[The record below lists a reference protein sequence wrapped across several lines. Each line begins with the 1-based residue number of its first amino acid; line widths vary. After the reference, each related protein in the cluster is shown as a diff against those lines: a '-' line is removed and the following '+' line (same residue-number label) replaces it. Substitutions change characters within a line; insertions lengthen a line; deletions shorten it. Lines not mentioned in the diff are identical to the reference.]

1 MHVSTCSS
9 VLFYEQLPGIPT
21 NVISP
26 ASSKLFCDL
35 YPLKFFSDF
44 YTLSG
49 LKVYD
54 TQPNLVATI
63 ILVWSG
69 KLCALQTA
77 GIREIGEIVRQTGKR
92 EVWIY
97 VPLSDVYYIYIYIY
111 IFIFIYAAWIL
122 ELWCWLQM
130 HLVYFWQYSVSVCKV
145 SLVLN
150 WPEFAYVNTRKRTPL
165 KFLIHI

>member
-111 IFIFIYAAWIL
+111 IYLYLFMQHEFWNCDVGYKCTWYIFGSIL
-122 ELWCWLQM
+122 FLFVRFPLY
-130 HLVYFWQYSVSVCKV
+130 LID
-145 SLVLN
+145 LN
-150 WPEFAYVNTRKRTPL
+150 LHMWTHVKEHP
-165 KFLIHI
+165 